1 MKLDPA
7 WLDVLAPRGMSKR
20 IGPEKGRSVP
30 DGISIFRSPYGSVR
44 YLLSERGEP
53 IAALQLVV
61 MGDRVVAS
69 SVLVVPRRRREGLAS
84 KLFDRAL
91 RDYSTI
97 IFDQHLT
104 DDGVAWTRAVEK
116 RRK

>member
-1 MKLDPA
+1 MEAA

-30 DGISIFRSPYGSVR
+30 DGISIFKSPYGSVR
-44 YLLSERGEP
+44 YLLSERGRP
-53 IAALQLVV
+53 VAVLQLVV

-69 SVLVVPRRRREGLAS
+69 SVLVVPNRRREGLAS

-91 RDYSTI
+91 RDYPKI
-97 IFDQHLT
+97 VFDQHLT
-104 DDGVAWTRAVEK
+104 DDGVAWTRAVSRK
-116 RRK
+116 R